1 MKDKNKL
8 KQAGLEKRHDRVR
21 RKMRGDSE
29 RPRLVVFRSLNHM
42 IAEIVDDVGQKT
54 LIQVSSTSKALQSGS
69 GEGSV
74 KMRRSTAVGTEIA
87 KRAVEAGIKT
97 VMFDRG
103 GRLYH
108 GRIKALA
115 EAARKGGLKF

>member
-21 RKMRGDSE
+21 RKVRGDGE

-54 LIQVSSTSKALQSGS
+54 LIQVSSTSKQLAGAT
-69 GEGSV
+69 GEGSA
-74 KMRRSTAVGTEIA
+74 KMRRSAAVGTEIA
-87 KRAVEAGIKT
+87 KRAVDAGIKR

-115 EAARKGGLKF
+115 EAARKGGLQF